1 MFFQFAFL
9 SAPVPVSVLSYIT
22 TSVSYPYP
30 EKIAVSVN
38 IHPPMHAY
46 PRASSCRCSESE
58 SETIFVGMFVITV
71 ISYHRQGGYKAV
83 VICKIQNYTCN
94 HGLIRLHFFVFC
106 CFRSVKLRLHLTTGC
121 TVVYNRRPIQP
132 VQYVHANPT
141 MTCSVFHS
149 NHGRKMRCFC
159 RTAIQMTSVGRMR

>member
-121 TVVYNRRPIQP
+121 TVVYNRVGLYNRCNTSTPIPQWRVRCSIVTMAVKWGVFAVQP
-132 VQYVHANPT
+132 YRWH
-141 MTCSVFHS
+141 
-149 NHGRKMRCFC
+149 R
-159 RTAIQMTSVGRMR
+159 